1 MRLIVDRDRCEG
13 HGVCE
18 SAAPDLLELD
28 EHGDLVLLAEG
39 ELAPEHR
46 QQAAD
51 SVVICPVAALK
62 LEG

>member
-18 SAAPDLLELD
+18 GAAPDLLKLD
-28 EHGDLVLLAEG
+28 EHGDLVLLADG
-39 ELAPEHR
+39 ELPPDLR

-51 SVVICPVAALK
+51 SVLICPVAALK